1 MGPRVAPYWLS
12 TLGGI
17 VALGAMPDVAF
28 SQAERPPDNAE
39 RIFAEIKAAQAAE
52 GPRSPALIQLLSELG
67 SLYEAEG
74 DHALATAAL
83 EEARQVVRAN
93 YGLHTIEQLPLIQ
106 QALANQR
113 ALGDFAM
120 VQALEE
126 ELLDVAE
133 RNPDDLRTV
142 AVHRD
147 AGMRR
152 LDVLRRFLAGEAPSE
167 VYPEAGLF
175 GFYKEDV
182 VDGLISDAQIHLAD
196 AAAVILRNRLYS
208 SAELRELEVASIR
221 ANDMPRQR
229 RQQLRTARHEA
240 DPRPENGLAYD
251 PHLVERRNILADLV
265 SRADAPDVPA
275 ALQDALRGTPPP
287 VRGAMNA
294 NRYQLDMT
302 AAQSLAVAGVY
313 DLGVISR
320 YQFGKDSYTRLIAYD
335 ELAFG
340 ASTDAAALRDR
351 LEAYL
356 RLADWELLYSQNGR
370 ALDAYARVLELLK
383 TNDFAAPLLAEVFA
397 PPIPTVLP
405 TFLSN
410 PFDTPPS
417 PRYIEVSF
425 EVTKYGESRRVEIL
439 SAAPDVPDA
448 AKEELVTLIK
458 GSRFRPRVKDG
469 ELAAAAAV
477 VVRYY
482 LDDPT
487 DVSGDD
493 SGDDSAGRPTPPLD

>member
-1 MGPRVAPYWLS
+1 MSPRVAPYWLS

-17 VALGAMPDVAF
+17 VALGVIPGTGFAQAGRAPD
-28 SQAERPPDNAE
+28 SAE
-39 RIFAEIKAAQAAE
+39 RILEEIRAAQTDE
-52 GPRSPALIQLLSELG
+52 GPRSPALIQLLAELG

-74 DHALATAAL
+74 EHALATAAL
-83 EEARQVVRAN
+83 EEARQLVRVN

-113 ALGDFAM
+113 ALGNFAM

-126 ELLDVAE
+126 ELLDLAA

-142 AVHRD
+142 EIHRD

-182 VDGLISDAQIHLAD
+182 VDRLISDAQVHLAD

-208 SAELRELEVASIR
+208 SDELRELEVESIR
-221 ANDMPRQR
+221 ANDVIRQR
-229 RQQLRTARHEA
+229 RQQLGTARHEA

-251 PHLVERRNILADLV
+251 PHLLERRNTLADLV
-265 SRADAPDVPA
+265 SRAEAPDVPA

-287 VRGAMNA
+287 VRDHINA
-294 NRYQLDMT
+294 SRYQLDMT
-302 AAQSLAVAGVY
+302 GAEPLGVAGIY
-313 DLGVISR
+313 QLGVTSR
-320 YQFGKDSYTRLIAYD
+320 YQFGKDTYSRLIAYD

-340 ASTDAAALRDR
+340 ASADAAALRGR
-351 LEAYL
+351 LAAYL

-370 ALDAYARVLELLK
+370 ALDQYARVYELVT
-383 TNDFAAPLLAEVFA
+383 TNDFAEPLLAEIFA

-405 TFLSN
+405 TFLPN
-410 PFDTPPS
+410 PLETQPS
-417 PRYIEVSF
+417 ARYIEVSF

-439 SAAPDVPDA
+439 GAAPEVSDA
-448 AKEELVTLIK
+448 AKEKLATLIK
-458 GSRFRPRVKDG
+458 GSRFRPRVTDG
-469 ELAAAAAV
+469 ELTEAAPV
-477 VVRYY
+477 VLRYY
-482 LDDPT
+482 LDDVT
-487 DVSGDD
+487 DD
-493 SGDDSAGRPTPPLD
+493 SGDDSAGDQAPTFD